1 MKFKIILII
10 IGIVLLGIIGVLYNK
25 INSLKSEL
33 DVSITNNKAYQ
44 TELQGAKEESYM
56 YKLSNEQLRYFND
69 SITQK
74 LKEAREKV
82 KIKEKNVIQYQ
93 YINTVTTK
101 IDTVEFTDTIF
112 KNNVSIDTVIGDE
125 WYNIDLKLKYPDTLI
140 MNPKFKNETIV
151 LISSKKETIDPP
163 KKWWWQRLFQK
174 KHIVVKVNVV
184 ENNPYSEV
192 KEQRF
197 IETIK

>member
-184 ENNPYSEV
+184 ENNPYSKV

-197 IETIK
+197 IKIIK

>member
-33 DVSITNNKAYQ
+33 DISITNNKAYQ

-56 YKLSNEQLRYFND
+56 NKLSNEQLRYFND

-112 KNNVSIDTVIGDE
+112 KNNVSVDTVIGDE

-163 KKWWWQRLFQK
+163 KKCWLLRLFQK
-174 KHIVVKVNVV
+174 KHTVVKVDVI
-184 ENNPYSEV
+184 ENNPYSKV

-197 IETIK
+197 IEIIK

>member
-1 MKFKIILII
+1 MKFKIISII

-33 DVSITNNKAYQ
+33 DISITNNKAYQ

-56 YKLSNEQLRYFND
+56 YKLSNEQLKYFND

>member
-33 DVSITNNKAYQ
+33 DISITNNKAYQ

-125 WYNIDLKLKYPDTLI
+125 WYNVDLKLKYPDTLI

-163 KKWWWQRLFQK
+163 KKCWLLRLFQK
-174 KHIVVKVNVV
+174 KHTVVKVDVI
-184 ENNPYSEV
+184 ENNPYSKV

-197 IETIK
+197 IEIIK

>member
-10 IGIVLLGIIGVLYNK
+10 ISIVLLGIIGVLYNK

-56 YKLSNEQLRYFND
+56 YKLSNEQLKYFND

-125 WYNIDLKLKYPDTLI
+125 WYSVDLKLRFPDSLI

>member
-1 MKFKIILII
+1 MKFKIISII
-10 IGIVLLGIIGVLYNK
+10 ISIVLLGIIGVLYNK

-33 DVSITNNKAYQ
+33 DISITNNKAYQ

-125 WYNIDLKLKYPDTLI
+125 WYNVDLKLKYPDTLI

-163 KKWWWQRLFQK
+163 KKCWLLRLFQK
-174 KHIVVKVNVV
+174 KHTVVKVDVI
-184 ENNPYSEV
+184 ENNPYSKV

-197 IETIK
+197 IEIIK

>member
-10 IGIVLLGIIGVLYNK
+10 ISIVLLGIIGVLYNK

-33 DVSITNNKAYQ
+33 DISITNNKAYQ

-56 YKLSNEQLRYFND
+56 YKLSNEQLKYFND

-74 LKEAREKV
+74 LKEARENV

-112 KNNVSIDTVIGDE
+112 KNNVSVDTIIGDE
-125 WYNIDLKLKYPDTLI
+125 WYSVDLKLKFPDSLI

>member
-174 KHIVVKVNVV
+174 KHTVVKVDVI

-197 IETIK
+197 IKTIK

>member
-1 MKFKIILII
+1 MKFKIISII

>member
-1 MKFKIILII
+1 MKTKIVLIILS
-10 IGIVLLGIIGVLYNK
+10 IVLLGVIGVLYNK
-25 INSLKSEL
+25 IDTIKSEL
-33 DVSITNNKAYQ
+33 NTAQINNKAYQ
-44 TELQGAKEESYM
+44 LELDTVRGKSYQ
-56 YKLSNEQLRYFND
+56 YQLTIDQLEYFND

-74 LKEAREKV
+74 LKEAREQV
-82 KIKEKNVIQYQ
+82 KIEEKEVIQYQ

-112 KNNVSIDTVIGDE
+112 KNNVSIDTVLGDE
-125 WYNIDLKLKYPDTLI
+125 WYNVDLKLRFPDTLI

-174 KHIVVKVNVV
+174 KHTVVKVDVI

-197 IETIK
+197 IKTIK

>member
-1 MKFKIILII
+1 MKFKIISII

-56 YKLSNEQLRYFND
+56 YKLSNEQLKYFND

>member
-1 MKFKIILII
+1 MKFKIISII

-44 TELQGAKEESYM
+44 TELQEAKEESYM
-56 YKLSNEQLRYFND
+56 YKLSNEQLKYFND

-125 WYNIDLKLKYPDTLI
+125 WYNVDLKLKYPDTLI

-163 KKWWWQRLFQK
+163 KKCWLLRLFQK
-174 KHIVVKVNVV
+174 KHTVVKVDVI
-184 ENNPYSEV
+184 ENNPYSKV
-192 KEQRF
+192 KEQR
-197 IETIK
+197 IIKTIK

>member
-1 MKFKIILII
+1 MKFKIISII

-33 DVSITNNKAYQ
+33 DISITNNKAYQ

>member
-101 IDTVEFTDTIF
+101 TDTVEFTDTIF

-163 KKWWWQRLFQK
+163 KKCWLLRLFQK
-174 KHIVVKVNVV
+174 KHTVVKVDVI
-184 ENNPYSEV
+184 ENNPYSKV

-197 IETIK
+197 IEIIK

>member
-112 KNNVSIDTVIGDE
+112 KDNVSIDTVIGDE
-125 WYNIDLKLKYPDTLI
+125 WYNVDLKLRFPDSLI

>member
-33 DVSITNNKAYQ
+33 DISITNNKAYQ

-56 YKLSNEQLRYFND
+56 YKLSNEQLKYFND

-174 KHIVVKVNVV
+174 KHTVVKVNVV

>member
-56 YKLSNEQLRYFND
+56 YKLSNEQLKYFND

-174 KHIVVKVNVV
+174 KHTVVKVDVI
-184 ENNPYSEV
+184 ENNPYSKV

-197 IETIK
+197 IEIIK

>member
-1 MKFKIILII
+1 MKFKIISII
-10 IGIVLLGIIGVLYNK
+10 ISIVLLGIIGVLYNK

-56 YKLSNEQLRYFND
+56 YKLSNEQLKYFND

-74 LKEAREKV
+74 LKEAREKA

-174 KHIVVKVNVV
+174 KHTVIQVDVI
-184 ENNPYSEV
+184 ENNPYTEV
-192 KEQRF
+192 QEQRF
-197 IETIK
+197 IEVIK